1 MSQLFNWTM
10 KVDSQGEVLGVTYS
24 TTCPMMEI
32 LPMERF
38 VQLDSM
44 LKSIRFP
51 AFNNQHNPYSTAN
64 TYVGIGFGP
73 TRQYYHSI
81 MQQHR

>member
-1 MSQLFNWTM
+1 
-10 KVDSQGEVLGVTYS
+10 
-24 TTCPMMEI
+24 
-32 LPMERF
+32 MERF

-51 AFNNQHNPYSTAN
+51 AFNSRHNPYSTAN